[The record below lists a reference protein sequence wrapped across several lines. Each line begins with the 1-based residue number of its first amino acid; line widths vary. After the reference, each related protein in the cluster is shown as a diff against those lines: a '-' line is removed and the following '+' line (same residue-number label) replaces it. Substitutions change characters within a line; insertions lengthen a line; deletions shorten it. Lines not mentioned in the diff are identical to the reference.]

1 MAHCSHTEPPKRHSR
16 RIDKSDDFL
25 DRISSILAITQKK
38 SCPLE
43 ESDDDDNDDGVE
55 PSSIDLDGQVD
66 QFESPLVES
75 SSEIESVGQMVGG
88 WDYPSGRIV
97 GKKDEGADEDPPD
110 WFEESSDVEEEKEVE
125 EFVSLR
131 CATVVALGSVDLF
144 SIIQLLFH
152 IFMLDGL

>member
-1 MAHCSHTEPPKRHSR
+1 MAHCSHTEPPKRHLH
-16 RIDKSDDFL
+16 RINKSDDFL

-43 ESDDDDNDDGVE
+43 ESDDDDGVE
-55 PSSIDLDGQVD
+55 PSSIDLDGRVD

-75 SSEIESVGQMVGG
+75 SSEVESVGQMVGG

-97 GKKDEGADEDPPD
+97 GKKDGGADDDPPD
-110 WFEESSDVEEEKEVE
+110 WFEESSDVEEEEKEEE

-131 CATVVALGSVDLF
+131 CATVVALQLGSVDLF
-144 SIIQLLFH
+144 STV
-152 IFMLDGL
+152 